1 MEQSIIDKYLE
12 KKHNENMY
20 PDFKKMLNDILNT
33 YDLSIFERI
42 VYTFS
47 KDNSITID
55 MNNVKLDNKCIDLVN
70 EFIKYFEKYTPKRE
84 KYKEKFIQILAYIN
98 NKLNDFVKE
107 I

>member
-1 MEQSIIDKYLE
+1 MCDLDKIRFE
-12 KKHNENMY
+12 TINNEVYINAK
-20 PDFKKMLNDILNT
+20 DVFK
-33 YDLSIFERI
+33 
-42 VYTFS
+42 VYA
-47 KDNSITID
+47 
-55 MNNVKLDNKCIDLVN
+55 DNKKFAKTLLILFCKTNNIILKFDDYMLVN

>member
-1 MEQSIIDKYLE
+1 
-12 KKHNENMY
+12 
-20 PDFKKMLNDILNT
+20 MLNFDKIKFETLNNEI
-33 YDLSIFERI
+33 YINAKEVFK
-42 VYTFS
+42 VYA
-47 KDNSITID
+47 
-55 MNNVKLDNKCIDLVN
+55 DNKNFAKTLLISFCKTNNIILKFDDYMLVN